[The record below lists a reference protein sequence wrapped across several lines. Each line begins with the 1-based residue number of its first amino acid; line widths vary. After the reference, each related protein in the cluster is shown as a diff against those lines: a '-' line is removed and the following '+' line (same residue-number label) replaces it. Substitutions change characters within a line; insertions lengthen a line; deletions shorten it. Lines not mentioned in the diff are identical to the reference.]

1 VEVYRPILNV
11 VSKEVN
17 KYVSSEESMNKSHV
31 EQMGLWFCIACSL
44 IMILKMIT
52 NRNFLLANT
61 DNRLN
66 GVYVFFF
73 TFSHFR
79 QCSKWKFRSVGIILK
94 SETWIYH

>member
-1 VEVYRPILNV
+1 VKVVEAYRPILNV

-31 EQMGLWFCIACSL
+31 KQMGLCSL

-52 NRNFLLANT
+52 NGNFLLANI
-61 DNRLN
+61 DNRFN
-66 GVYVFFF
+66 GVYVFF